1 MCLIVYVYHPSSKTT
16 ARSVCLQKGSGLV
29 LSLDNT
35 LPPGKVERTA
45 EPSLLKLEEKLS
57 YDQVLS
63 LLLEADKV
71 ITL

>member
-1 MCLIVYVYHPSSKTT
+1 MCPIVYVYHPSSQTI
-16 ARSVCLQKGSGLV
+16 ARSVCLQEGSGLV
-29 LSLDNT
+29 LSLDDT

-45 EPSLLKLEEKLS
+45 EPSLLQLEEKLS

>member
-1 MCLIVYVYHPSSKTT
+1 MFPMIYVYHPSSQTI

-29 LSLDNT
+29 LSLDDT
-35 LPPGKVERTA
+35 LPPGKVESIA

-57 YDQVLS
+57 YDQVLT
-63 LLLEADKV
+63 LLLEANKV